1 VRAGRRLI
9 DVAQIAVNFS
19 PHPDDEVIGAPGAF
33 FALRDAGWRVVV
45 VACSLGRPPQ
55 RDRRREELIEACRR
69 AGFELRLDEVDPAT
83 VLKELQPSIAIA
95 PSPHDRH
102 PFHEQVGRDVLSAVA
117 AAGGPATVWL
127 WGIWGELALP
137 SLVVELSDERLDQI
151 EFALGAHEGE
161 LARADFR
168 RLVRSRAA
176 VNSVVGAERVFGFGA
191 PALPFPNAELL
202 TELRLADGRFMLCE
216 PRILGAVA
224 EEGTCGPVDL
234 SDWVF
239 EPSVTARFGSRH
251 V

>member
-1 VRAGRRLI
+1 MSGVVP
-9 DVAQIAVNFS
+9 VAVTFS
-19 PHPDDEVIGAPGAF
+19 PHPDDEVIGAPGAL

-55 RDRRREELIEACRR
+55 HERRRGELIEACRR
-69 AGFELRLDEVDPAT
+69 ARFELRLDNVEPDV
-83 VLKELQPSIAIA
+83 VLDDLRPSIVIG

-102 PFHEQVGRDVLSAVA
+102 PFHEQVGRDVLRAVA
-117 AAGGPATVWL
+117 AAAAPTIVWL
-127 WGIWGELALP
+127 WGIWGELAMP
-137 SLVVELSDERLDQI
+137 SLVVELSDARLDEI
-151 EFALGAHEGE
+151 EHALGAHEGE

-202 TELRLADGRFMLCE
+202 TELRLVDGRFLLCE
-216 PRILGAVA
+216 PRILGSVA
-224 EEGTCGPVDL
+224 EQGTSGAVDL
-234 SDWVF
+234 SDWLF